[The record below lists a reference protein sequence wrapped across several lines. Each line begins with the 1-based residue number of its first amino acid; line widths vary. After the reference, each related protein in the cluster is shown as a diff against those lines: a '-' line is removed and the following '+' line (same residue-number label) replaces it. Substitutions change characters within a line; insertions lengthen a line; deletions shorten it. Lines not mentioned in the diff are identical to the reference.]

1 MISTIPLIER
11 FSAALTALPLVA
23 VLRGIRPEE
32 SEDIGHVLHGVGFRL
47 IEVPLNSP
55 EPFASIAR
63 FRETLPDEVLVGA
76 GTVMSPEQVA
86 RIGECGGEM
95 VFMPHSDADI
105 IRAAKSL
112 GLLCIPGVATPT
124 EAFAALA
131 AGADGLKLF
140 PGEMI
145 TPRVV
150 KAIRAVLPRETR
162 LLPFGGITPETM
174 RAYVEAGADAFGLG
188 SGLYTPGRRADEVA
202 ARARNFA
209 EAWNGLKAELIDR

>member
-1 MISTIPLIER
+1 MTFTNSSIER
-11 FSAALTALPLVA
+11 FTTALAALPLVA
-23 VLRGIRPEE
+23 VLRGLRPEE
-32 SEDIGHVLHGVGFRL
+32 SGSIGRALHDAGFRL

-63 FRETLPDEVLVGA
+63 LRETLPDDALVGA
-76 GTVMSPEQVA
+76 GTVMRPDEAA
-86 RIGECGGEM
+86 RLKERGGEM
-95 VFMPHSDADI
+95 VFMPHSDPNL

-145 TPRVV
+145 TPKVV
-150 KAIRAVLPRETR
+150 KAIRAVLPKGTL

-174 RAYVEAGADAFGLG
+174 PAYVEAGAGAFGLG
-188 SGLYTPGRRADEVA
+188 SGIYKPGMRGDEVA
-202 ARARNFA
+202 TRARTFA
-209 EAWNGLKAELIDR
+209 KAWNGLKAKPA